1 MVKYLKN
8 IRIQK
13 EYILVVSGRNMSLLI
28 AMVMT
33 NQIIR

>member
-1 MVKYLKN
+1 MVEYLKN

-13 EYILVVSGRNMSLLI
+13 EYILVVSGRNMHLLI
-28 AMVMT
+28 AVVMI